1 MPRDIARQ
9 SEGEDCISLGI
20 VGKEVVAIPVRG
32 NSCRRLISSGGPCSV
47 SCVSGRAYTVYLV
60 QVRHKGQDYIIR
72 RRFREFSALNDC
84 IKDEDLRAIFP
95 PRSLFAK
102 AGLACALETRQSRLA
117 YYIKELAHKL
127 SGEPCK
133 DKILTFLRAT
143 DLCTLEQ
150 DAAARP
156 SFSHYDEKGERES
169 SEMRPAIAAST
180 QTIGL
185 SMIRLSSAEH
195 EAQAPKAR
203 HSFAEMAEH
212 RAALSRLV
220 PLLIN
225 GITVIKHGRRGS
237 PKLRLIFCN
246 EDFSRIFWASDRIN
260 SHKRSNLSSLSIS
273 NVTEVREGTAPDPH
287 HPGLFGTVTL
297 RRRRA
302 SSLAVPAIVSC
313 SGSNNS
319 STGELQPIPR
329 AFSLIAAARSLDL
342 EALTADD
349 YTLLLEGFRSAVK
362 LNMAATST
370 AATAAETEVDVRGNK
385 AVPAFG

>member
-1 MPRDIARQ
+1 M
-9 SEGEDCISLGI
+9 SLT
-20 VGKEVVAIPVRG
+20 PP
-32 NSCRRLISSGGPCSV
+32 N
-47 SCVSGRAYTVYLV
+47 Y
-60 QVRHKGQDYIIR
+60 QHHKQ
-72 RRFREFSALNDC
+72 
-84 IKDEDLRAIFP
+84 
-95 PRSLFAK
+95 
-102 AGLACALETRQSRLA
+102 
-117 YYIKELAHKL
+117 
-127 SGEPCK
+127 
-133 DKILTFLRAT
+133 
-143 DLCTLEQ
+143 
-150 DAAARP
+150 
-156 SFSHYDEKGERES
+156 
-169 SEMRPAIAAST
+169 
-180 QTIGL
+180 
-185 SMIRLSSAEH
+185 
-195 EAQAPKAR
+195 
-203 HSFAEMAEH
+203 
-212 RAALSRLV
+212 
-220 PLLIN
+220 
-225 GITVIKHGRRGS
+225 HGRRGS

-313 SGSNNS
+313 SGSNNN
-319 STGELQPIPR
+319 STGELPPIPR